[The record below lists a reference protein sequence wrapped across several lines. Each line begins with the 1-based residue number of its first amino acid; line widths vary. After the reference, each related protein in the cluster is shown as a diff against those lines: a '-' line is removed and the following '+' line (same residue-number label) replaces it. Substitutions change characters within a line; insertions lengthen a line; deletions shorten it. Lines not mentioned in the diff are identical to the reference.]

1 MGLRARGFDK
11 HSRATRVW
19 VFCPTGSTTCP
30 ARLTPTSKAPGGLRA
45 VLSISGQCPRAR
57 GVDQLSLATQARV
70 RGPKGSTSSPG
81 PGRLVSGCDS
91 LRFRQALP
99 GDSDQCPS
107 ARDVDQLSWAT
118 HVRVRSPV
126 RSTRC
131 PAQPGL
137 WSEVRRGPPAPRA
150 TRARVRGS
158 AGLTSSPGQ
167 SGLGPM
173 ACRVDQLS
181 WRTRAKLR
189 WPAGSTT
196 CLVGPGAVFQC
207 LRCRTALPGDSGPCP
222 MARDVDQCT

>member
-1 MGLRARGFDK
+1 MPHGVDHLSGTTHARLQGP
-11 HSRATRVW
+11 R
-19 VFCPTGSTTCP
+19 GSTSCP
-30 ARLTPTSKAPGGLRA
+30 EHFGPVSEG
-45 VLSISGQCPRAR
+45 PRSR
-57 GVDQLSLATQARV
+57 PLSLATQARV
-70 RGPKGSTSSPG
+70 RGPKGSTSS

-118 HVRVRSPV
+118 HVRVRGPV
-126 RSTRC
+126 RSIRC
-131 PAQPGL
+131 PALPGL
-137 WSEVRRGPPAPRA
+137 LSEVRRGPPAPPGDSRSGP
-150 TRARVRGS
+150 RV

-207 LRCRTALPGDSGPCP
+207 LWCRTALPGDSGPCP